1 MAKFLIP
8 GSTSLVQKATVLGV
22 SWLSLQWRD
31 NERDGDSNHRR
42 PDCLLKCLFRRRSK
56 KTTKLCVIGTCE
68 GNSPA
73 TGESPPPPPTHTHT
87 HTHKKKKKGPE
98 TRKIFPFDD
107 VIMIMRNISGEKD
120 KIRNSRWNVYE
131 ISTTRIIWITRL
143 LSISCKVYH
152 KTSKLQ
158 KDNASDDVMQRQFL
172 EEFRCA
178 RWTKWSNIHDGQ
190 YHRHS
195 CWRSLEEMAF
205 YK

>member
-1 MAKFLIP
+1 MAKILIP

-22 SWLSLQWRD
+22 SGLSLQWRD

-68 GNSPA
+68 GNSPV
-73 TGESPPPPPTHTHT
+73 TGESPPPPPPPPHTHTHT
-87 HTHKKKKKGPE
+87 HTKKKAE
-98 TRKIFPFDD
+98 NLSIWWRHQ
-107 VIMIMRNISGEKD
+107 REKD

-131 ISTTRIIWITRL
+131 MSTTWIIWITRL
-143 LSISCKVYH
+143 LSISCKFYH

-195 CWRSLEEMAF
+195 WWRSLEEMAF